1 MQNLLNIIAMSNL
14 YVILSFLP
22 IIALVIISIWKGVRP
37 AIYIGLAI
45 TVVLF
50 FYSGST
56 TATFFASL
64 VSAFIGTINILMII
78 FGAVFLYHIMDQKGY
93 IADIKE
99 SLATIHSDK
108 NFRFFFLALFLT
120 AFFESVAGF
129 GTPGAIVPLLL
140 ISMGFSPVLSIAVVL
155 LIDGFFAISGAL
167 GTPVIAGLE
176 MPLGL
181 DMESVSF
188 IYLFAAIAILLAGA
202 VVIGFAY
209 AYLRKESE
217 GKVGWSGWILY
228 AVMMVPF
235 AASAY
240 FFRELA
246 GIVASIFMAVFSY
259 FFLFEHKKFYW
270 KPWIP
275 YMVLVFL
282 LLIPKIFPW
291 FAKLLAYELEFSSL
305 YGTGVNASLQP
316 FRSPLIPFVAAAT
329 FALYRV
335 KNYNVD
341 LKPVISK
348 TFAVFLVLFPSLAIT
363 QLMMNSGN
371 QMPSMIEAIADVF
384 VKTGNAYPL
393 FSPLIGV
400 IGAFITG
407 STTVSNIIFGPVQY
421 NAAMSLDMQT
431 EIILSLQLAGA
442 SIGNAVCLF
451 NIIAA
456 AAVAG
461 LSEFNDILKKNLLP
475 VVIASAIISM
485 VGYVLLWLL

>member
-1 MQNLLNIIAMSNL
+1 MLNVITMSSL
-14 YVILSFLP
+14 YDILSFLP
-22 IIALVIISIWKGVRP
+22 IIALVVISIWKGVRP

-50 FYSGST
+50 FYSGSSA
-56 TATFFASL
+56 ATFFASL

-78 FGAVFLYHIMDQKGY
+78 FGAVFLYHIMEQKGY
-93 IADIKE
+93 IDDIKQ
-99 SLATIHSDK
+99 SLTTIHSDK

-155 LIDGFFAISGAL
+155 LIDGFFAISGAI

-181 DMESVSF
+181 NLESVSF
-188 IYLFAAIAILLAGA
+188 IYLFAAIAIVLAGTI
-202 VVIGFAY
+202 VIGFAY
-209 AYLRKESE
+209 VYLRNESE

-228 AVMMVPF
+228 TVMMVPF

-246 GIVASIFMAVFSY
+246 GIVASIFMAGFSY
-259 FFLFEHKKFYW
+259 FFLFEHKKFDW

-275 YMVLVFL
+275 YMVLVLL

-291 FAKLLAYELEFSSL
+291 FAELLAYKLEFTSL
-305 YGTGVNASLQP
+305 YGTEVNASMQP
-316 FRSPLIPFVAAAT
+316 FRSPLIPFVAAAA

-335 KNYNVD
+335 KNYNID
-341 LKPVISK
+341 LKPVVSK

-371 QMPSMIEAIADVF
+371 EMPSMIEAIADVF
-384 VKTGNAYPL
+384 VKTGNAYPV
-393 FSPLIGV
+393 FSPIIGV

-421 NAAMSLDMQT
+421 NAALSLGMQT

-442 SIGNAVCLF
+442 SLGNAVCLF

-461 LSEFNDILKKNLLP
+461 LSKFNDILKKNLLP
-475 VVIASAIISM
+475 VILASAVISLF
-485 VGYVLLWLL
+485 GYFLLWVL